1 MHGSHPRPYFE
12 MKRLLTQTYGI
23 TDQPRYASLTKMTLG
38 SDKPSTL
45 LRKMKSTFRGKR
57 LTNAIS
63 ELLRGLFLQALPKS
77 VKLHLVAE
85 TNLTLDNLA
94 IKADAIFLELFPN
107 NISTVAS
114 PEFIPST
121 SSTNNSSGSDCFN
134 PRDVPD
140 LCWYHLT
147 YGPVNARK
155 CHGKPCPMFP
165 CLQVSKNV

>member
-1 MHGSHPRPYFE
+1 
-12 MKRLLTQTYGI
+12 
-23 TDQPRYASLTKMTLG
+23 
-38 SDKPSTL
+38 
-45 LRKMKSTFRGKR
+45 MKSTFRGEG

-77 VKLHLVAE
+77 VKFHLAGE
-85 TNLTLDNLA
+85 SNLSLDNLA

-107 NISTVAS
+107 NISTVTS
-114 PEFIPST
+114 PEFIPSA
-121 SSTNNSSGSDCFN
+121 SSTNKTSGFDCFN

-140 LCWYHLT
+140 LCWCHLT

-165 CLQVSKNV
+165 CL

>member
-1 MHGSHPRPYFE
+1 

-23 TDQPRYASLTKMTLG
+23 TDQQRYASLTKMTFG
-38 SDKPSTL
+38 SGKPSTL
-45 LRKMKSTFRGKR
+45 LLKMKSTFRGER
-57 LTNAIS
+57 LTNAMS
-63 ELLRGLFLQALPKS
+63 ELLRDLFLQALPKS
-77 VKLHLVAE
+77 VKLHLAGE

-107 NISTVAS
+107 NISTVTS

-121 SSTNNSSGSDCFN
+121 SSRNKSSDSDCFN
-134 PRDVPD
+134 PNDVPE
-140 LCWYHLT
+140 LRWYHLT

-165 CLQVSKNV
+165 CLQMSKNV